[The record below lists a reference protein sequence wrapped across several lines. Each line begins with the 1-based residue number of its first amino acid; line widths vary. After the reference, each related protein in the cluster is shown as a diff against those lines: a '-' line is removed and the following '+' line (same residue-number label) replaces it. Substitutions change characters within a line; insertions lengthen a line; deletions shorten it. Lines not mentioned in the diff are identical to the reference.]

1 MKKRIVSPV
10 LVYVMLLFSFYK
22 ANIPNDNLIS
32 LTLSNIDITIE
43 LGNNESRYWM
53 EVMLT
58 MARER
63 FQTLTEQ
70 MFYILLCLRE
80 ECCGTDIMA
89 KVKQLSDGRV
99 MVGPGTLY
107 NLLENFVL
115 ADLIVETKVEG
126 RKRSYIITEAGQQAL
141 ADEVQRLKCLIHDY
155 QKPII

>member
-32 LTLSNIDITIE
+32 LTLSNIDIKIE
-43 LGNNESRYWM
+43 LGNNEYRYWT

-80 ECCGTDIMA
+80 ECCGTGILWP
-89 KVKQLSDGRV
+89 K
-99 MVGPGTLY
+99 
-107 NLLENFVL
+107 
-115 ADLIVETKVEG
+115 
-126 RKRSYIITEAGQQAL
+126 
-141 ADEVQRLKCLIHDY
+141 
-155 QKPII
+155 

>member
-1 MKKRIVSPV
+1 
-10 LVYVMLLFSFYK
+10 
-22 ANIPNDNLIS
+22 
-32 LTLSNIDITIE
+32 
-43 LGNNESRYWM
+43 
-53 EVMLT
+53 

-126 RKRSYIITEAGQQAL
+126 RKRSYIITEAGKQAL
-141 ADEVQRLKCLIHDY
+141 ANEVQRLKCLIHDY